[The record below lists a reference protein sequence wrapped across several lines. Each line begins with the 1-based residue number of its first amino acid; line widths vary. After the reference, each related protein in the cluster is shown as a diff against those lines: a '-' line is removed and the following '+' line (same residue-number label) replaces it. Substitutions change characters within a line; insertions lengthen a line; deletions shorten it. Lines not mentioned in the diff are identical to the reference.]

1 MSSPIIIA
9 LDLDLHS
16 ALSLAKQ
23 LSPKDCQLKLG
34 HQLFTSEGP
43 NSVKRFQELGF
54 KIFLDL
60 KYHDIPNTIFSA
72 VSSALD
78 LGIWMLNV
86 HASGGLEMIN
96 AAVSAREKSKK
107 SSTILLGVTVLTSL
121 DNSSLERIGFKA
133 NTEETVKNLALL
145 SKEGGLDG
153 VVCSVGEIKGL
164 RRVLGDN
171 FILVTPGIRSA
182 KGNMHDQK
190 RVSSPKEAI
199 MEGADYIVMGR
210 EIIRQDS
217 PQKKLEEILEEIS
230 N

>member
-1 MSSPIIIA
+1 MASPIIVA
-9 LDLDLHS
+9 LDLDLTS

-23 LSPKDCQLKLG
+23 LNPKDCQLKLG
-34 HQLFTSEGP
+34 HQLFTAEGP

-60 KYHDIPNTIFSA
+60 KYHDIPKTIFSA

-121 DNSSLERIGFKA
+121 DNSSLERIGFNT
-133 NTEETVKNLALL
+133 NTEETVMNLALL

-153 VVCSVGEIKGL
+153 IVCSANEVRKIKT
-164 RRVLGDN
+164 RLGKD
-171 FILVTPGIRSA
+171 FLTVTPGIRTS
-182 KGNMHDQK
+182 GPDQDQK
-190 RVSSPKEAI
+190 RVKTAKEALLN
-199 MEGADYIVMGR
+199 GSDYLVIGR
-210 EIIRQDS
+210 PIIQS
-217 PQKKLEEILEEIS
+217 SNPVKSLSEILEEINS
-230 N
+230 